1 MSKNKYVSG
10 QWNLICD
17 ICGKKIKAGEAKHR
31 WDGFVVCERDFEHRH
46 SQDFVRARQD
56 KISVPFTRPRP
67 VDSFRE
73 LISYQDTIIV
83 SDDDHADD
91 YFVYDVSNKY
101 FLEDYI
107 LDPIA
112 FTITMKWNRPFEDT
126 ITIVESCDHQL
137 TKPFTDSV
145 SILDSV
151 FIGSVYRSSF
161 SDTVTTSD
169 TGTIFQTTYVDGTYF
184 SEQYVGTIYTF

>member
-1 MSKNKYVSG
+1 MSRNHYVSG
-10 QWNLICD
+10 QFNVICD
-17 ICGKKIKAGEAKHR
+17 VCGKKIKAGEAKHR
-31 WDGFVVCERDFEHRH
+31 WDGFVVCPSDFEYRH
-46 SQDFVRARQD
+46 EQDFVRARQD

-73 LISYQDTIIV
+73 LISYQDIVIV
-83 SDDDHADD
+83 SDDDHFDD
-91 YFVYDVSNKY
+91 YMVYDVSNKY

-107 LDPIA
+107 LDQIA

-151 FIGSVYRSSF
+151 FIGSVYRSTF
-161 SDTVTTSD
+161 SDTVALSD
-169 TGTIFQTTYVDGTYF
+169 QGSIFQTTYVDGTYF

>member
-1 MSKNKYVSG
+1 MHNYYKAG
-10 QWNLICD
+10 EWNVTCD
-17 ICGKKIKAGEAKHR
+17 VCGKKIKAGEAKHR
-31 WDGFVVCERDFEHRH
+31 WDGFVVCPSDFEYRH
-46 SQDFVRARQD
+46 EQDFVRARQD

-67 VDSFRE
+67 LDSFRE

-91 YFVYDVSNKY
+91 YFVYDASNMY

-107 LDPIA
+107 LDQIA

-151 FIGSVYRSSF
+151 FIGSVYRNTF
-161 SDTVTTSD
+161 SDTVALSD
-169 TGTIFQTTYVDGTYF
+169 QGSIFQTTYVDGTYF

>member
-1 MSKNKYVSG
+1 MGGKNYYASG
-10 QWNLICD
+10 QFNVICD
-17 ICGKKIKAGEAKHR
+17 ICGKKIKAGEAKQR
-31 WDGFVVCERDFEHRH
+31 WDGFVVCPSDFEQRH
-46 SQDFVRARQD
+46 PQDFVRARQD

-67 VDSFRE
+67 LDSFRE
-73 LISYQDTIIV
+73 SLSFQDMVQV
-83 SDDDHADD
+83 SDQDHFDD
-91 YFVYDVSNKY
+91 YMVYDVSNKY

-107 LDPIA
+107 LDQIA

-151 FIGSVYRSSF
+151 FIGSV
-161 SDTVTTSD
+161 
-169 TGTIFQTTYVDGTYF
+169 
-184 SEQYVGTIYTF
+184 